1 MGGFGHPQHSW
12 VCCGYPN
19 IQEIHSLLSGV
30 FFPQILLY
38 IQTGDDPQEDLAK
51 FGYGPDMKVIFFL
64 KNAFIFWLT
73 ARTCCRNMAN

>member
-1 MGGFGHPQHSW
+1 
-12 VCCGYPN
+12 
-19 IQEIHSLLSGV
+19 
-30 FFPQILLY
+30 LY